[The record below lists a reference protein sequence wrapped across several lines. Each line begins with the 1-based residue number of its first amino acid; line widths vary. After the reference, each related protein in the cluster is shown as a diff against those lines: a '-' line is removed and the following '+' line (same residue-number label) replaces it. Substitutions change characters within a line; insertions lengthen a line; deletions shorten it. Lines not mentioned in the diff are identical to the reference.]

1 MDKKKNIYNYILF
14 DWDGGL
20 ANTLS
25 LWLDAH
31 KKAFKESN
39 LNPTDREIIKEVF
52 GTWTGA
58 RKLGITDLE
67 KFNQS
72 LSKNFN
78 TVRDK
83 TNLHDG
89 VRETLLELKKRGK
102 KLAIVSTSKKQDVI
116 IPILKREKL
125 ENLFEAILGKEEV
138 KEYKPNPEI
147 VCKALELLNGKKEE
161 AIIIGDSSKDVG
173 AGKNAGI
180 ATGVFY
186 PKENEYFYTFEEIKN
201 WKSDYIFTEFKEI
214 LTTI

>member
-1 MDKKKNIYNYILF
+1 MKVITASSYTLCYYFLGGIVILTCTSMDKKKNIYNYILF

-39 LNPTDREIIKEVF
+39 LNPTDREIIKEEF

-58 RKLGITDLE
+58 KKLGITDLE

-83 TNLHDG
+83 TNLHD
-89 VRETLLELKKRGK
+89 
-102 KLAIVSTSKKQDVI
+102 
-116 IPILKREKL
+116 
-125 ENLFEAILGKEEV
+125 
-138 KEYKPNPEI
+138 
-147 VCKALELLNGKKEE
+147 
-161 AIIIGDSSKDVG
+161 
-173 AGKNAGI
+173 
-180 ATGVFY
+180 
-186 PKENEYFYTFEEIKN
+186 
-201 WKSDYIFTEFKEI
+201 
-214 LTTI
+214 